1 VQEYLTQ
8 VERLP
13 DGSLWATLY
22 GSGRR
27 LHQEPVRTLRHGKRR
42 AYDLLCTAV
51 DTGLDADPS
60 GGPAVPGPG
69 SPVAGSVPAREPAGA
84 VGSGPGTGSSVRDAA
99 GAFSARAA
107 AEAVRA
113 AAASPSAD
121 AALQVVI
128 QMVLRSGPWDAA
140 SISVRGPGGT
150 MRPAASSDARA
161 ADADRL
167 QFEVGEGPCL
177 DAVHPEPDGPGTERL
192 VVAVDLAIEQRWP
205 RLGPAVTALGIRSVA
220 VLRLFTGHT
229 VGSISLYA
237 QHPTGL
243 DRKAVDDA
251 RVVAALASVVLARV
265 CTERDLWRGR
275 PFPGSDRA
283 GAGHV
288 DAALRSDRGVSV
300 RGVTPVLAAAQHETG
315 CAGRPDH
322 HDGGAA
328 RLNLAAVAGPVLKA
342 RTRQI
347 RIRSVPVTITLW
359 RQNAFRTSRFH
370 RARRPRDDVT
380 AEDAVGT
387 GGGGT

>member
-1 VQEYLTQ
+1 VPRAATEGQVLWAGERIVQDYLTQ

-60 GGPAVPGPG
+60 GGSAVPGPG

-205 RLGPAVTALGIRSVA
+205 RWGPAVTALGIRSVA

-243 DRKAVDDA
+243 DRKAVHDA

-265 CTERDLWRGR
+265 TVAAAEVPTRTRAPLGR
-275 PFPGSDRA
+275 ASPVMVTSVPPSVLTRA
-283 GAGHV
+283 GLSEVILKDPTAGKSTV
-288 DAALRSDRGVSV
+288 PPSSGTGPAPDP
-300 RGVTPVLAAAQHETG
+300 PVPPAPPAPAPPE
-315 CAGRPDH
+315 
-322 HDGGAA
+322 
-328 RLNLAAVAGPVLKA
+328 AVASTYSSALSSAVLRPSGA
-342 RTRQI
+342 NT
-347 RIRSVPVTITLW
+347 VT
-359 RQNAFRTSRFH
+359 
-370 RARRPRDDVT
+370 V
-380 AEDAVGT
+380 
-387 GGGGT
+387 

>member
-1 VQEYLTQ
+1 MQEYLTQ

-13 DGSLWATLY
+13 DGSLCATLY
-22 GSGRR
+22 GSGRPV
-27 LHQEPVRTLRHGKRR
+27 HQESVRNLRHGKRR

-51 DTGLDADPS
+51 DTELDPDPS
-60 GGPAVPGPG
+60 SGSAERHPGDSGTRPA
-69 SPVAGSVPAREPAGA
+69 PARESAA
-84 VGSGPGTGSSVRDAA
+84 VGSGTGAGSSVRNAA
-99 GAFSARAA
+99 GAFSASKAI
-107 AEAVRA
+107 EAVRA

-128 QMVLRSGPWDAA
+128 QMVLLSGPWDAA

-192 VVAVDLAIEQRWP
+192 VVAVDLAIEHRWP
-205 RLGPAVTALGIRSVA
+205 RWGPAVTALGIRSVA

-237 QHPTGL
+237 RHLTGL

-265 CTERDLWRGR
+265 CTERDLWRAVHSRGLIGQAQGMLMQR
-275 PFPGSDRA
+275 YGLTAESAFA
-283 GAGHV
+283 V
-288 DAALRSDRGVSV
+288 LRRYSQQRNTKLV
-300 RGVTPVLAAAQHETG
+300 VLADQITTTG
-315 CAGRPDH
+315 ELPDS
-322 HDGGAA
+322 
-328 RLNLAAVAGPVLKA
+328 
-342 RTRQI
+342 T
-347 RIRSVPVTITLW
+347 
-359 RQNAFRTSRFH
+359 
-370 RARRPRDDVT
+370 
-380 AEDAVGT
+380 
-387 GGGGT
+387 

>member
-1 VQEYLTQ
+1 VPRAATEGQVLWAGERIVQDYLTQ

-205 RLGPAVTALGIRSVA
+205 RWGPAVTALGIRSVA

-237 QHPTGL
+237 RHPTGL

-265 CTERDLWRGR
+265 CTERDLWRAVHSRGLIGQAQGMLMQR
-275 PFPGSDRA
+275 YGLTAESAFA
-283 GAGHV
+283 V
-288 DAALRSDRGVSV
+288 LRRYSQQRNTKLV
-300 RGVTPVLAAAQHETG
+300 VLADQITTTG
-315 CAGRPDH
+315 ELPDS
-322 HDGGAA
+322 
-328 RLNLAAVAGPVLKA
+328 
-342 RTRQI
+342 T
-347 RIRSVPVTITLW
+347 
-359 RQNAFRTSRFH
+359 
-370 RARRPRDDVT
+370 
-380 AEDAVGT
+380 
-387 GGGGT
+387 